1 VKPIYVNTVYAPL
14 VRRVTVVDDQFT
26 HLNWFRNDSNRNAMS
41 RFLIKRLSNSGGGA
55 LSWTI
60 WEPKDSLV
68 LRDLNVMVDQQSYS
82 YVVRGIDVCEDTS
95 AAGLL
100 AKSILLNTRINDE
113 YHAELSWTE
122 YEKWRSGVKEYIIQM
137 DRGTG
142 FRELTRV
149 SSSTV
154 NYVHESQEYNCIDR
168 IEYRVIAVP
177 VEEGP
182 LDSNWYFNSCSNESS
197 PVQKPKVFIP
207 NAFTPNANELNEV
220 FKPEGIFIK
229 SYHMKI
235 FDRWGEKL
243 YDQKGCNQGW
253 DGTFMGDKAPSGV
266 YVYQLTVWGID
277 GSMHQFKGDVTLI
290 R

>member
-1 VKPIYVNTVYAPL
+1 
-14 VRRVTVVDDQFT
+14 
-26 HLNWFRNDSNRNAMS
+26 
-41 RFLIKRLSNSGGGA
+41 
-55 LSWTI
+55 
-60 WEPKDSLV
+60 
-68 LRDLNVMVDQQSYS
+68 MVDQQSYS

-95 AAGLL
+95 VAGLL
-100 AKSILLNTRINDE
+100 AKSILLKTRINDE

-122 YEKWRSGVKEYIIQM
+122 YEKWQSGVKEYIIQM

-229 SYHMKI
+229 SYHM
-235 FDRWGEKL
+235 
-243 YDQKGCNQGW
+243 
-253 DGTFMGDKAPSGV
+253 
-266 YVYQLTVWGID
+266 
-277 GSMHQFKGDVTLI
+277 
-290 R
+290 